1 VKTNKKAIDYLAL
14 AYDTMK
20 LLRSVTKARSEDW
33 PEGEA
38 WKVMQSLTKKYR
50 PNVLKV
56 KVEPRNMHGN
66 EEKHNLNKEE

>member
-1 VKTNKKAIDYLAL
+1 VKTNKKAIAYLAL
-14 AYDTMK
+14 AYVTMK

-50 PNVLKV
+50 PNVLHRMV
-56 KVEPRNMHGN
+56 RIM
-66 EEKHNLNKEE
+66 NLGGIAMGLPPD

>member
-1 VKTNKKAIDYLAL
+1 MKTNKKAIAYLAL

-20 LLRSVTKARSEDW
+20 LLRSVTKERSEDW

-38 WKVMQSLTKKYR
+38 CKVMQSLNKKYC
-50 PNVLKV
+50 PNAPKV